1 MQNREERLNTAILT
15 RLSYYHLNT
24 MVELYRQLGS
34 ATAIIEHRKELASMF
49 PGLPTRVV
57 NDINDASCIRD
68 RAEEELAWAED
79 HGVAV
84 LCLNDDEY
92 PRRLKEAPD
101 APLMLFYK
109 GNANLNARHVINIVG
124 TRHCTHYGE
133 DLIRTFVRDLH
144 AMVPDTVIVSGL
156 AYGVDIHAHR
166 DAMNNGMKT
175 VAVLAHG
182 LDTLYPQTHRDDANR
197 MVNQGGLV
205 TEYMTHTK
213 PDKLNFVRRNRITAG
228 LCDATILVESA
239 RKGGGLITTRI
250 AKEYNRDVFAFP
262 GPVGAPYSEGCNNLI
277 RGCGAGLITS
287 AEDFVQDM
295 GWENEATLEKA
306 RSKGIERLLFPDLT
320 ADEQKVIGLL
330 QRTNDLRQDVISVQT
345 GINAG
350 TLTALLFQL
359 EMKGVVKAYAG
370 GTYHL
375 MA

>member
-1 MQNREERLNTAILT
+1 MQNKEEVLNTAILT
-15 RLSYYHLNT
+15 RLSYFHLNT
-24 MVELYRQLGS
+24 MVELYRRLGS
-34 ATAIIEHRKELASMF
+34 ATAIIEQRRDLGKMF
-49 PGLPTRVV
+49 PGLPQRILEDLASI
-57 NDINDASCIRD
+57 DIMKP
-68 RAEEELAWAED
+68 RAEEELSWAEA
-79 HGVAV
+79 HGVRM
-84 LCLNDDEY
+84 LCLNDTDY

-109 GNANLNARHVINIVG
+109 GNADLNARHIIDIVG

-133 DLIRTFVRDLH
+133 DLIRAFVRDLRRL
-144 AMVPDTVIVSGL
+144 VPDTLIVSGL

-166 DAMNNGMKT
+166 EALANGLKT

-182 LDTLYPQTHRDDANR
+182 LDTLYPPAHRDTANE
-197 MVNQGGLV
+197 MITHGGLI
-205 TEYMTHTK
+205 TEYMTRTQ

-262 GPVGAPYSEGCNNLI
+262 GAVGAPYSEGCNNLI
-277 RGCGAGLITS
+277 RSCGAGLITS
-287 AEDFVQDM
+287 AADFVQDM
-295 GWENEATLEKA
+295 GWENEASLEQA
-306 RSKGIERLLFPDLT
+306 RSNGIARQLFPALS
-320 ADEQKVIGLL
+320 ADEQRIVDVLKT
-330 QRTNDLRQDVISVQT
+330 TNDLRQDVIAVKT
-345 GINAG
+345 GLPAG
-350 TLTALLFQL
+350 SLTALLFQL

>member
-133 DLIRTFVRDLH
+133 DLIRAFVRDLH

-306 RSKGIERLLFPDLT
+306 RSNGIERLLFPDLT

-350 TLTALLFQL
+350 TITALLFQL
-359 EMKGVVKAYAG
+359 EMKGMVKAYAG

>member
-1 MQNREERLNTAILT
+1 MQNREESVNTAILT

-68 RAEEELAWAED
+68 RAEEELAWAEE

-133 DLIRTFVRDLH
+133 DLIRAFVRDLH

-306 RSKGIERLLFPDLT
+306 RSNGIERLLFPDLT

-330 QRTNDLRQDVISVQT
+330 QHTNDLRQDVISVQT

-359 EMKGVVKAYAG
+359 EMKGMVKAYAG

>member
-109 GNANLNARHVINIVG
+109 GNANLNAHHVINIVG

-133 DLIRTFVRDLH
+133 DLIRAFVRDLH

-359 EMKGVVKAYAG
+359 EMKGMVKAYAG

>member
-1 MQNREERLNTAILT
+1 MQNREERLYTAILT

-133 DLIRTFVRDLH
+133 DLIRAFVRDLH

-306 RSKGIERLLFPDLT
+306 RSNGIERLLFPDLT

-330 QRTNDLRQDVISVQT
+330 QHTNDLRQDVISVQT

-359 EMKGVVKAYAG
+359 EMKGMVKAYAG